1 MALALF
7 AVGAAGC
14 AAGCASDGSTDGTTD
29 DTTDDATSS
38 PSAELAGVQFDVHR
52 DPG

>member
-14 AAGCASDGSTDGTTD
+14 ASGGSTDGTAD
-29 DTTDDATSS
+29 DTTDDTTGDTTSS
-38 PSAELAGVQFDVHR
+38 PSAELTGIQFDVHR

>member
-1 MALALF
+1 MALALV

-14 AAGCASDGSTDGTTD
+14 ASGGSIDGSTDGTAGDTD
-29 DTTDDATSS
+29 DTTSS
-38 PSAELAGVQFDVHR
+38 PSAELTGIQFDVHR

>member
-1 MALALF
+1 MGLALF

-14 AAGCASDGSTDGTTD
+14 ASGGSTDGTTD
-29 DTTDDATSS
+29 DTAGDTTSS
-38 PSAELAGVQFDVHR
+38 PSAELTGVRFDVHR